1 MSPHSSL
8 TYCTNSSADGR
19 ARTAFVAYRLRG
31 AGRLRAACRAWR
43 VFVACALL
51 RRPTAP
57 LPLLAPAVLVR
68 FGLAKQRCTPTGRYD
83 CAQHSTTHQPPH
95 RHGESDGEFVARD
108 AAPRCASCCCR
119 TATRRKTGRS
129 RQTRTG
135 EVTDSGARY
144 CTAAAAA
151 AGIAADNCAYTH
163 PQHALSV
170 APDGVQRFAA
180 LQVSATKNHDSR
192 SKEAHCLLDSAQSA
206 APQKRAFSWLQVF

>member
-1 MSPHSSL
+1 MWPHSSL

-19 ARTAFVAYRLRG
+19 ARAAFVLP
-31 AGRLRAACRAWR
+31 AACVEPGVCARPRAWL

-68 FGLAKQRCTPTGRYD
+68 FGLAKPRCTPTGRYD
-83 CAQHSTTHQPPH
+83 CAQHSTTHQPAH
-95 RHGESDGEFVARD
+95 RHGESDGDFIARD
-108 AAPRCASCCCR
+108 AAQRCASCCCR

-135 EVTDSGARY
+135 EVTDSGARHG
-144 CTAAAAA
+144 TAAAAS
-151 AGIAADNCAYTH
+151 AGIAADTCAYTH

-180 LQVSATKNHDSR
+180 LQVSATQNHDSR